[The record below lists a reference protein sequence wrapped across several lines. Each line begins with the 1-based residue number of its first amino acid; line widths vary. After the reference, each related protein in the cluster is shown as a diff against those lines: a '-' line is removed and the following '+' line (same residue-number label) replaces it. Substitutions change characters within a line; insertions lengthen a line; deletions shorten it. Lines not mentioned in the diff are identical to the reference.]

1 MEVLYQLSYLG
12 GTLDL
17 SGRERFP
24 EGDLGVTDFGE
35 AADRGSMMRVR
46 MRGWRM
52 ICGALGALLGSLA
65 MVGPAAASP
74 GASASIVGGTTAL
87 SEEWPWAAFILA
99 ADRKGEGF
107 SCTGTV
113 IAPTLI
119 LTAAH
124 CVEDIVTGK
133 KTPVGQ
139 YVVVTGSSDIRD
151 PALRQVSRVSRAIVY
166 PNFNRFKVHG
176 DAGMLV
182 LSTPTTVPPVALAQT
197 TDVSLLAGNTPTFIA
212 GWGLSGTLRKLKRTP
227 VLRRAATFVQ
237 QRLYCRNHSRAYYPF
252 FNYSSQLC
260 TITPPGFSIG
270 TCHGDSGGPALAFR
284 EDGTPVQIGITSLGA
299 ADCDTHLPDIFTR
312 IDRIYPWIAEQIAVT
327 GAGAPAPVT
336 G

>member
-1 MEVLYQLSYLG
+1 MKLVP
-12 GTLDL
+12 
-17 SGRERFP
+17 RR
-24 EGDLGVTDFGE
+24 
-35 AADRGSMMRVR
+35 R
-46 MRGWRM
+46 WRLT
-52 ICGALGALLGSLA
+52 CGALGALLASLA
-65 MVGPAAASP
+65 FAAPASASSG

-87 SEEWPWAAFILA
+87 NEEWPWAAFILA
-99 ADRKGEGF
+99 ADQKGEGF

-113 IAPTLI
+113 ISPTLV

-133 KTPVGQ
+133 KTPVAQ
-139 YVVVTGSSDIRD
+139 YVVVTGSRDIRD
-151 PALRQVSRVSRAIVY
+151 PALRQVSRVSRAFAY

-176 DAGMLV
+176 DAGLLV
-182 LSTPTTVPPVALAQT
+182 LATPTSVPAVALAGPE
-197 TDVSLLAGNTPTFIA
+197 DAALLAADTPTWIA
-212 GWGLSGTLRKLKRTP
+212 GWGLSGPLKKLKRTP
-227 VLRRAATFVQ
+227 VLRRGATFVQ
-237 QRLYCRNHSRAYYPF
+237 RRLFCRNHSRAYYPF

-312 IDRIYPWIAEQIAVT
+312 IDRIYPWIVEQIAAT
-327 GAGAPAPVT
+327 ATGAPAAVV

>member
-17 SGRERFP
+17 NGLRAVSEGRF
-24 EGDLGVTDFGE
+24 GVTDFG
-35 AADRGSMMRVR
+35 ATADRGSMRRVR
-46 MRGWRM
+46 MRGLRV
-52 ICGALGALLGSLA
+52 ICGALGVLLASLA
-65 MVGPAAASP
+65 LVGPAAASG

-99 ADRKGEGF
+99 ADKKGEGF

-113 IAPTLI
+113 ISPNLV
-119 LTAAH
+119 LTAGH
-124 CVEDIVTGK
+124 CVEDIITGK
-133 KTPVGQ
+133 KTPVAQ

-151 PALRQVSRVSRAIVY
+151 STVRQVSRVSRTILD

-176 DAGMLV
+176 DAGLLV
-182 LSTPTTVPPVALAQT
+182 LATPTTVPPIALAGP
-197 TDVSLLAGNTPTFIA
+197 TDAPLLAANTPTWIA

-227 VLRRAATFVQ
+227 VLRRGATFVQ
-237 QRLYCRNHSRAYYPF
+237 ERLYCRNHARAYYPF

-312 IDRIYPWIAEQIAVT
+312 IDRIYPWIAEQIAATAT
-327 GAGAPAPVT
+327 G
-336 G
+336 

>member
-17 SGRERFP
+17 SGLRALHGGRF
-24 EGDLGVTDFGE
+24 GVTDFGE
-35 AADRGSMMRVR
+35 AADRGAMTRVQ
-46 MRGWRM
+46 MRGWQGV
-52 ICGALGALLGSLA
+52 CGALGVLLATLALA
-65 MVGPAAASP
+65 GPAAASS
-74 GASASIVGGTTAL
+74 GATASIVGGSTAL

-99 ADRKGEGF
+99 ADKKGEGF
-107 SCTGTV
+107 SCSGTV
-113 IAPTLI
+113 ISPNLI
-119 LTAAH
+119 LTAGH
-124 CVEDIVTGK
+124 CVEDIETGR
-133 KTPVGQ
+133 KTPPAQ

-151 PALRQVSRVSRAIVY
+151 AALRQVSKVSRTIIN

-176 DAGMLV
+176 DAGLLV
-182 LSTPTTVPPVALAQT
+182 LSTPTTVPAVALAGP
-197 TDVSLLAGNTPTFIA
+197 TDAALLAPDTPTWIA
-212 GWGLSGTLRKLKRTP
+212 GWGLSGPLRKLKRTP
-227 VLRRAATFVQ
+227 VLRRGATFVQ
-237 QRLYCRNHSRAYYPF
+237 ERLYCRNHVRAYYPF

-312 IDRIYPWIAEQIAVT
+312 IDRIYPWIAEEIAATAT
-327 GAGAPAPVT
+327 G
-336 G
+336 